1 MSVLTGPE
9 ITRLRMRTKLHDEAS
24 ERGDCVPYPPML
36 PRITIEPFNPELAGP
51 NSYDV
56 HLSPQMAVYRLGS
69 VAMKHR
75 ELFQTEFT
83 KSGAWEYVNWVDAE
97 FAGYVDSKNPPP
109 VQQFIIPE
117 DGFIIY
123 PGVLYLGSTVE
134 HTKCEG
140 LVPWLD
146 GRSSV
151 GRLGYTVH
159 VTAGRGDDDWAG
171 RWTLEIHA
179 VAHPVKIYP
188 FTRCGQITYFTL
200 EGERKKYTGRY
211 NNQTLPVGSRLHEEV
226 PHLPSTIMTDTQR
239 VETITL
245 RIEQIPN
252 IRPAF
257 AIEWARQKAEKHGIQ
272 FVDALT
278 NAYEIL
284 KSGKS
289 LPPV

>member
-1 MSVLTGPE
+1 MSVLSGPE
-9 ITRLRMRTKLHDEAS
+9 ITRLRTRTKLDDETNGRNGEAL
-24 ERGDCVPYPPML
+24 YPPML

-56 HLSPQMAVYRLGS
+56 HLAPQMAVYMIRG
-69 VAMKHR
+69 VANAHR
-75 ELFQTEFT
+75 ELFTRGPWREFT
-83 KSGAWEYVNWVDAE
+83 GSERTQAHYDLPEWI
-97 FAGYVDSKNPPP
+97 DSKNPPP
-109 VQQFIIPE
+109 ILQFELPE
-117 DGFIIY
+117 SGFIIY

-146 GRSSV
+146 GRSSI

-188 FTRCGQITYFTL
+188 YTRCGQITYFTL

-211 NNQTLPVGSRLHEEV
+211 NNQTLPVGSRLHEEI
-226 PHLPSTIMTDTQR
+226 PHLPAS
-239 VETITL
+239 
-245 RIEQIPN
+245 
-252 IRPAF
+252 
-257 AIEWARQKAEKHGIQ
+257 G
-272 FVDALT
+272 LT
-278 NAYEIL
+278 ES
-284 KSGKS
+284 K
-289 LPPV
+289 